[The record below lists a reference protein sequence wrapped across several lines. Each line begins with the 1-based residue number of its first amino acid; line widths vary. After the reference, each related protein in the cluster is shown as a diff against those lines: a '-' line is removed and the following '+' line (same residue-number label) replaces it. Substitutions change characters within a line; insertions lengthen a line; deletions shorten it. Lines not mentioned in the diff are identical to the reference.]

1 MTTPPLVR
9 SLREHADGALDQL
22 RLHYGPLI
30 RYIINPILTARE
42 KMQTQ
47 KTGSTLNFLTLQD
60 ALQFFPPEEPQP

>member
-30 RYIINPILTARE
+30 RYIINPILPDQRDREEVFSDVLARVWDRI
-42 KMQTQ
+42 
-47 KTGSTLNFLTLQD
+47 G
-60 ALQFFPPEEPQP
+60 QFDP